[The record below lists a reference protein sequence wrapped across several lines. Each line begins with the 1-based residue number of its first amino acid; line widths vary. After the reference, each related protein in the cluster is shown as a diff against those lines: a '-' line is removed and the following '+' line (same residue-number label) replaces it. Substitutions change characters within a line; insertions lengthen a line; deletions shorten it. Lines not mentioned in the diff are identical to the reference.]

1 MNMLLCRNEQLVK
14 LSDTQMQC
22 VVDDARRVEHIKNIL
37 KLKSGD
43 ICKVGLVN
51 QGCFNGRINSV
62 SNSQVVV
69 DFELADMEKAPA
81 KMPLTLFIAMQRPNT
96 LKKVIHCA
104 ITMGVEKICFF
115 GSYKVEK
122 SYWQSS
128 VLQEKNLQFE
138 IDLALEQCK
147 DPIEPEI
154 TFCRYFKNFTED
166 ILMPFQ
172 SENPVFVA
180 HPAGEPSNVSA
191 HLASGSCQKCGLV
204 VGPEGGFTDYEVG
217 RLQEMGL
224 HLLSL
229 GDRVLRTEFALAA
242 LLEIFN
248 LHFYAGLTF
257 VKKQL

>member
-14 LSDTQMQC
+14 CSDSHMQC
-22 VVDDARRVEHIKNIL
+22 LVDDARRIEHIKNIL
-37 KLKSGD
+37 KLQEGD
-43 ICKVGLVN
+43 DCKVGLVN
-51 QGCFNGRINSV
+51 KGCFNGRVSAL

-69 DFELADMEKAPA
+69 DFELADMEKPPA

-104 ITMGVEKICFF
+104 VTMGVEKICFF

-138 IDLALEQCK
+138 LDLAMEQCK

-166 ILMPFQ
+166 ILIPFHT
-172 SENPVFVA
+172 ENPVFIA
-180 HPAGEPSNVSA
+180 HPAGNVNDVPQILGGEKNSP
-191 HLASGSCQKCGLV
+191 CGLV
-204 VGPEGGFTDYEVG
+204 VGPEGGFTDYEVS
-217 RLQEMGL
+217 RLQEAGL

-242 LLEIFN
+242 LLEIFS
-248 LHFYAGLTF
+248 LHFYTGLTF

>member
-14 LSDTQMQC
+14 KTDLCMQC
-22 VVDDARRVEHIKNIL
+22 AVDDVRRIEHIKNIL
-37 KLKSGD
+37 KLKEGD
-43 ICKVGLVN
+43 DCKVGLLN
-51 QGCFNGRINSV
+51 KGCFNGRINSV

-69 DFELADMEKAPA
+69 DFELANMEAAPA

-104 ITMGVEKICFF
+104 VTMGVEKICFF

-138 IDLALEQCK
+138 LDLAMEQCK

-154 TFCRYFKNFTED
+154 TFCRYFKEFTED
-166 ILMPFQ
+166 ILAPFQ
-172 SENPVFVA
+172 AENPVFIA
-180 HPAGEPSNVSA
+180 HPAGDANNVRQVM
-191 HLASGSCQKCGLV
+191 SGTGTPKCGLV

-217 RLQEMGL
+217 KLQDMGL

-248 LHFYAGLTF
+248 LHYHTA
-257 VKKQL
+257 

>member
-1 MNMLLCRNEQLVK
+1 MNMLLARPEQLRK
-14 LSDTQMQC
+14 LDNGLMQC
-22 VVDDARRVEHIKNIL
+22 VVNDARRIEHIKNIL
-37 KLKSGD
+37 KLQLND
-43 ICKVGLVN
+43 DCKVGVLN
-51 QGCFNGRINSV
+51 QGCFAGKV
-62 SNSQVVV
+62 SRMDDEVLI
-69 DFELADMEKAPA
+69 DFDSSNMENPPQ

-104 ITMGVEKICFF
+104 VTMGVEKICFF

-138 IDLALEQCK
+138 LDLAMEQCK
-147 DPIEPEI
+147 DPFEPEI
-154 TFCRYFKNFTED
+154 VFCRYFKSFTED
-166 ILMPFQ
+166 ILTPFAA
-172 SENPVFVA
+172 ENPVFIA
-180 HPAGEPSNVSA
+180 HPAGAANNVFEVMKNNSSR
-191 HLASGSCQKCGLV
+191 HCGLV

-217 RLQEMGL
+217 RLEEMGL

-248 LHFYAGLTF
+248 LHYQNA
-257 VKKQL
+257 

>member
-1 MNMLLCRNEQLVK
+1 MFTNNITVTVK
-14 LSDTQMQC
+14 
-22 VVDDARRVEHIKNIL
+22 I
-37 KLKSGD
+37 SGRID
-43 ICKVGLVN
+43 KFYLFFI
-51 QGCFNGRINSV
+51 FNGRINLV

-191 HLASGSCQKCGLV
+191 HLASGLCQKCGLV

>member
-1 MNMLLCRNEQLVK
+1 MNMLLCRPEQLVRTESG
-14 LSDTQMQC
+14 LMQC
-22 VVDDARRVEHIKNIL
+22 LVSDARRIEHIRNIL
-37 KLKSGD
+37 KLQEGD
-43 ICKVGLVN
+43 DCKVGLLN
-51 QGCFNGRINSV
+51 QGCCQGRINSV

-69 DFELADMEKAPA
+69 DFEVANMEKAPA

-104 ITMGVEKICFF
+104 VTMGVEKICFF

-138 IDLALEQCK
+138 LDLAMEQCK

-154 TFCRYFKNFTED
+154 TFCRYFKSFSEE
-166 ILMPFQ
+166 ILPSFMA
-172 SENPVFVA
+172 ENPLFIA
-180 HPAGEPSNVSA
+180 HPAGNANNVSRIMQEQA
-191 HLASGSCQKCGLV
+191 AERCGLI
-204 VGPEGGFTDYEVG
+204 VGPEGGFTEYEVG
-217 RLQEMGL
+217 RLQELGI

-248 LHFYAGLTF
+248 LHFSAGNRAD
-257 VKKQL
+257 

>member
-1 MNMLLCRNEQLVK
+1 
-14 LSDTQMQC
+14 
-22 VVDDARRVEHIKNIL
+22 L
-37 KLKSGD
+37 KLQPGD
-43 ICKVGLVN
+43 ICKAGVLD
-51 QGCFNGRINSV
+51 QGCFNASV
-62 SNSQVVV
+62 V
-69 DFELADMEKAPA
+69 ELAADKAVIEFAGDAPEVPPE

-104 ITMGVEKICFF
+104 VTMGVEKICFF

-138 IDLALEQCK
+138 LDLALEQCK
-147 DPIEPEI
+147 DPFEPEI
-154 TFCRYFKNFTED
+154 VFCRYFKSFADD
-166 ILMPFQ
+166 ILAQAVAEM
-172 SENPVFVA
+172 PVFLA
-180 HPAGEPSNVSA
+180 HPAGNSNNVFNVMAEKTSV
-191 HLASGSCQKCGLV
+191 KCGLV

-217 RLQEMGL
+217 CLQGMGL

-248 LHFYAGLTF
+248 LHFQNGLTF
-257 VKKQL
+257 AEKQLYS

>member
-37 KLKSGD
+37 KLKACD

-191 HLASGSCQKCGLV
+191 QLASGSCQKCGLV

>member
-1 MNMLLCRNEQLVK
+1 
-14 LSDTQMQC
+14 
-22 VVDDARRVEHIKNIL
+22 
-37 KLKSGD
+37 
-43 ICKVGLVN
+43 
-51 QGCFNGRINSV
+51 
-62 SNSQVVV
+62 
-69 DFELADMEKAPA
+69 
-81 KMPLTLFIAMQRPNT
+81 MPLTLFIAMQRPNT

-104 ITMGVEKICFF
+104 VTMGVEKICFF

-138 IDLALEQCK
+138 LDLALEQCK

-166 ILMPFQ
+166 ILLPFQ
-172 SENPVFVA
+172 AENPVFIA
-180 HPAGEPSNVSA
+180 HPAGEANNVSL
-191 HLASGSCQKCGLV
+191 HLQSNSCRKCGLV
-204 VGPEGGFTDYEVG
+204 VGPEGGFTEYEVG
-217 RLQEMGL
+217 RLQEAGL